1 MRQRLDDQLVAVVIA
16 VGGHLKSHANDIE
29 VLGNRL
35 DAQQQA
41 IAEMR
46 TQNTT
51 ALAKIIPTLASANEL
66 IVKHVLRT

>member
-1 MRQRLDDQLVAVVIA
+1 MRQRLDDQLVTVVTA
-16 VGGHLKSHANDIE
+16 VGGHLKAHAHDIE
-29 VLGNRL
+29 ALGNRL

-51 ALAKIIPTLASANEL
+51 ALAKIIPTLVGANEL
-66 IVKHVLRT
+66 IVKHVLGT

>member
-1 MRQRLDDQLVAVVIA
+1 MRQRLDQQLDALA
-16 VGGHLKSHANDIE
+16 KTVGGHIKVHKQEIDSLNI
-29 VLGNRL
+29 RL

-51 ALAKIIPTLASANEL
+51 ALAKIIPTMANANEL
-66 IVKHVLRT
+66 IVKHLLGT